1 MAIDNLYNIT
11 ICDLMIDMLESGEI
25 LSQKEYNYILRS
37 IDSEFTRKR
46 QGITDIL
53 PIYCHVQY
61 IKLVSLLHKDSCNGL
76 LEASKYILEAR
87 KQIELNNKELLR
99 GMKITSNNLIRDN
112 IYTLAYQ
119 SKEVEKYIENFVDFG
134 QEYVERMEDFR
145 PDFTHPIGT
154 NTKVKMEE
162 SVQKIKQFSKE
173 YITRK

>member
-1 MAIDNLYNIT
+1 MGFY
-11 ICDLMIDMLESGEI
+11 
-25 LSQKEYNYILRS
+25 QK
-37 IDSEFTRKR
+37 
-46 QGITDIL
+46 
-53 PIYCHVQY
+53 
-61 IKLVSLLHKDSCNGL
+61 
-76 LEASKYILEAR
+76 
-87 KQIELNNKELLR
+87 LLR

-145 PDFTHPIGT
+145 PDFTEPIGT